1 MTDLWRRCLERLEA
15 EFSVEDLHTWL
26 APLQATEDAEG
37 LRVLAPNAYT
47 LDVVR
52 ERFQPRI
59 AAVLQHLNGA
69 PVTLRFDVGTLNRPT
84 ANPRKPAHNG
94 AAARVGRGANE
105 SDSFESNLDPNY
117 TFDLFRISMDIDAV
131 NQYLTG

>member
-1 MTDLWRRCLERLEA
+1 MTDLWRRCLERLEG

-52 ERFQPRI
+52 ARC
-59 AAVLQHLNGA
+59 
-69 PVTLRFDVGTLNRPT
+69 PVR
-84 ANPRKPAHNG
+84 NP
-94 AAARVGRGANE
+94 
-105 SDSFESNLDPNY
+105 
-117 TFDLFRISMDIDAV
+117 
-131 NQYLTG
+131 